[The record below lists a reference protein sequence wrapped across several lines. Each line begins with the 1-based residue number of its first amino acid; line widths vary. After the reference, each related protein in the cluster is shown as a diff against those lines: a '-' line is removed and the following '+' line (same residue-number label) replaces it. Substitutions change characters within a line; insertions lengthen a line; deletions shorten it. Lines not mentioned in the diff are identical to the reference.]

1 MIDHPD
7 MMAAPLPEA
16 FASILSGCDSDAI
29 RQGSQHRA
37 DGKNRHRLLTATN
50 SLSMSKGRGAK
61 IPGLSR
67 AFFRRDLLFRE
78 L

>member
-7 MMAAPLPEA
+7 MMAAPLLEA
-16 FASILSGCDSDAI
+16 STDILSGCSPDAI
-29 RQGSQHRA
+29 RQGSRHRA

-50 SLSMSKGRGAK
+50 SLSMSEGRGAK
-61 IPGLSR
+61 IPGFFR